1 MRKILSVKKTK
12 RSSDCFVNF
21 EHDESIV
28 ISMDLVLKY
37 NLVKGRDIDDC
48 EFDEIIGEQRK
59 IDLRQS
65 AYKYASY
72 KPRTEKEVRDRL
84 MQKGFSNEEAKEA
97 LQFLEKFE
105 LLDDEKYAVDFIK
118 EKLKLKNFGEFR
130 MKMELIKRGIHR
142 DLAEAAVSKYYPQE
156 DEYEIAKAAAGKKI
170 SQIMRKPEEKRW
182 NSLSGYLQRQGFGWD
197 IIKKICDDYLKK
209 DK

>member
-21 EHDESIV
+21 ENDDSIV

-37 NLVKGRDIDDC
+37 NLAKGRTLEDS
-48 EFDEIIGEQRK
+48 EYDEIIREQRK

-72 KPRTEKEVRDRL
+72 KPRTEKEVRDKL
-84 MQKGFSNEEAKEA
+84 MQKGFSHEEIKEA

-105 LLDDEKYAVDFIK
+105 FLDDAKYAENFIK

-142 DLAEAAVSKYYPQE
+142 DLAEKSVSKYYPQD
-156 DEYEIAKAAAGKKI
+156 DEYEIAKAAAEKKI
-170 SQIMRKPEEKRW
+170 TQILRKPEEKRW

-197 IIKKICDDYLKK
+197 VIKKICDEYLKK
-209 DK
+209 D